1 MALDRARVDVTV
13 ARALLVDEALGL
25 DGPLPTPLQSR
36 VDTLR
41 AAENTLRNLLSEAKH
56 RSGQPS

>member
-1 MALDRARVDVTV
+1 
-13 ARALLVDEALGL
+13 
-25 DGPLPTPLQSR
+25 